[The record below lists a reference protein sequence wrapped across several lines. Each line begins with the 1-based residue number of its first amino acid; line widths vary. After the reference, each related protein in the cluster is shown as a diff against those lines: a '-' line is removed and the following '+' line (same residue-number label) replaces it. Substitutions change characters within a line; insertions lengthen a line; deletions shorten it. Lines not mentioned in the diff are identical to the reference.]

1 MIASS
6 SAAEWSGERT
16 LVCGISE
23 FMGKLNLQL
32 IAKLLVFVGMHS
44 AVLKVSLCSTLVLGE
59 DAAHFGTQYESVCCL
74 SVPEQTW
81 QILGKALAVRVQ

>member
-1 MIASS
+1 M
-6 SAAEWSGERT
+6 WHFG
-16 LVCGISE
+16 V
-23 FMGKLNLQL
+23 MGKFNLQL

-59 DAAHFGTQYESVCCL
+59 DAAHFGTQYESVRCL